1 MAENPEIHPETRGP
15 GTPEVTGPV
24 NVPELPPSGN
34 VDVATI
40 NVATDAFINGMAQA
54 VLEDEEEFPDVD
66 SDGETCHVKCSFAV
80 SSFGAS
86 E

>member
-1 MAENPEIHPETRGP
+1 MAENPEIHP
-15 GTPEVTGPV
+15 GTLGTGAPEATGPV
-24 NVPELPPSGN
+24 WHGASCFGGGRSEN
-34 VDVATI
+34 
-40 NVATDAFINGMAQA
+40 
-54 VLEDEEEFPDVD
+54 EEEFPDVD